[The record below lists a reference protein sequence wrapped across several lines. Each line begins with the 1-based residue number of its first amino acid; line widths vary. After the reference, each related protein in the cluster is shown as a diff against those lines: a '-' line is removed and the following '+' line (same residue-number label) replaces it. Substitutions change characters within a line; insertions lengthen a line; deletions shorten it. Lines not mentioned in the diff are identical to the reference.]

1 MCLIRVHCNP
11 PKCVRNLGVLFDENL
26 SLVNHVKNICKKAS
40 FGLYKLGKIRQYLD
54 KSTTER
60 LVHAFVL
67 SHIDNCNSILFG
79 LPEVLLS
86 KVQHIQNSA
95 ARLITRTKRCES
107 ISPVLYNLHWLPV
120 NKRIMFKILVI
131 TFKCIH
137 GNSPDYIQ
145 ELISLYK
152 SSRVLRSSSKNL
164 LVQYSVK
171 TKTYGQRSFQFAAPM
186 LWNKLPYHI
195 RQSDTEHQFRAN
207 LKAFLFV
214 NEL

>member
-1 MCLIRVHCNP
+1 MCSQNKRKGQSRLIF
-11 PKCVRNLGVLFDENL
+11 KGKRNTFNMKYTY
-26 SLVNHVKNICKKAS
+26 NTNW
-40 FGLYKLGKIRQYLD
+40 FP
-54 KSTTER
+54 
-60 LVHAFVL
+60 
-67 SHIDNCNSILFG
+67 HIDNCNSILFG

-152 SSRVLRSSSKNL
+152 SSRVLRSSSKN
-164 LVQYSVK
+164 
-171 TKTYGQRSFQFAAPM
+171 F
-186 LWNKLPYHI
+186 
-195 RQSDTEHQFRAN
+195 
-207 LKAFLFV
+207 
-214 NEL
+214 